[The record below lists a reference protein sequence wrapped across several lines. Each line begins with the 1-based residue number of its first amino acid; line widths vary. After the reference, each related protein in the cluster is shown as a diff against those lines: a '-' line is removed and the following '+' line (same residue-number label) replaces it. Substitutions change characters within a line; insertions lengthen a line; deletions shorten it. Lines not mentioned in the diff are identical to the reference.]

1 MSSTCIVPVSVGELC
16 DKYTILLIKKEK
28 RSDSQKLM
36 YVEKE
41 IEYLKPFIEKYDLD
55 EKIQNELKECNTMLW
70 NIEDK
75 IREKEYEKDFDKE
88 FIELARSVY
97 YTNDSRAEI
106 KKKINEIFQSSIFE
120 VKSYKN
126 YKI

>member
-1 MSSTCIVPVSVGELC
+1 MSNSCIVSVSIGELW

-28 RSDSQKLM
+28 ILDTQKLM

-41 IEYLKPFIEKYDLD
+41 IEYLIPFIEKYNLH
-55 EKIQNELKECNTMLW
+55 ENIQNELKECNTMLW

-75 IREKEYEKDFDKE
+75 IREKEYEKEFDQE

-106 KKKINEIFQSSIFE
+106 KKKINEVFQSSIFE

-126 YKI
+126 YKM

>member
-1 MSSTCIVPVSVGELC
+1 MSNNCIVPVSIGELW

-28 RSDSQKLM
+28 ISDSQKLM
-36 YVEKE
+36 HVKKE
-41 IEYLKPFIEKYDLD
+41 IEYLTPFIEKYNLD

-75 IREKEYEKDFDKE
+75 IREKEYEKEFDKE

-97 YTNDSRAEI
+97 YTNDTRAEI
-106 KKKINEIFQSSIFE
+106 KKIINEIFQSSIFE

>member
-1 MSSTCIVPVSVGELC
+1 MSNSCVVSVSIGELW

-28 RSDSQKLM
+28 IVDTQKLM

-41 IEYLKPFIEKYDLD
+41 IEYLTPFIEKYNLD
-55 EKIQNELKECNTMLW
+55 ENIQNELKECNTMLW

-75 IREKEYEKDFDKE
+75 IREKEYEKEFDQE

-106 KKKINEIFQSSIFE
+106 KKKINQVFQSSIFE

-126 YKI
+126 YKM